1 MAVKKPKSVPSDTRL
16 VRGYAREE
24 ARFTALPTP
33 VNLPDSD
40 GATLKQMK
48 RYLQQ
53 PHVRPVLA
61 ANTAVISASWHTG
74 QIIVQRQREQGWG
87 AEVIDRLSSNLRH
100 VFPGMGS
107 LSAHNLLSMQLLAQT
122 CPAGA
127 TAKQP
132 VSQLR
137 WGRIVGLLQMV
148 KESATRR
155 PRRTASLTWVS

>member
-1 MAVKKPKSVPSDTRL
+1 MAAEKPKSAPSDTRL
-16 VRGYAREE
+16 ARGHARDE
-24 ARFTALPTP
+24 ARFTAPPTS
-33 VNLPDSD
+33 VDLPDAY
-40 GATLKQMK
+40 GATLEEIK
-48 RYLQQ
+48 RHLQQ
-53 PHVRPVLA
+53 ARVRSVLA
-61 ANTAVISASWHTG
+61 ANTEVIAAYWQTG
-74 QIIVQRQREQGWG
+74 QIIVQRQLEQGWG
-87 AEVIDRLSSNLRH
+87 AKVIDRLSSNLRH